1 MNGCPSAS
9 IKQPLFARPHI
20 LCLLEHEPLHL
31 LCDLYLGEVSVQA
44 FAAARRFPLPLAAS
58 LCPCA
63 LAGRYSICSLL
74 SILSLYQERGLECSF
89 IPGPASVHYTA
100 VCIYSRRS
108 TPLTRRSKSS
118 AWSFASSRTLSWPK
132 PALPLWLAASV
143 RPKTFMPRA
152 CAMMTSFTVDM
163 PT

>member
-1 MNGCPSAS
+1 MAVHEPQSSNPF
-9 IKQPLFARPHI
+9 FAQPHI
-20 LCLLEHEPLHL
+20 LCLLEREPLHL
-31 LCDLYLGEVSVQA
+31 LCDLYLGEA
-44 FAAARRFPLPLAAS
+44 FCPGLRCSKTLPAAS
-58 LCPCA
+58 ASLSVPLRLGKGAIPSALSSASDLCIRKEA
-63 LAGRYSICSLL
+63 WNAASS
-74 SILSLYQERGLECSF
+74 QA
-89 IPGPASVHYTA
+89 PASVLYTA
-100 VCIYSRRS
+100 VCIYSSRS